1 MSRLQSFYGRIRRT
15 VQLLSNGR
23 VQPVELPLFS
33 AEEGYDRWAASYGEE
48 LTAVQVL
55 ESPILVELIPDVKDR
70 RVLDLGCG
78 TGRVSELAMAHGAK
92 ITVGVDLSREMLQR
106 AVGST
111 KSTKSFWLA
120 GDGLHL
126 PFVSE
131 SFDVIICALTM
142 GHLRD
147 IEGGLAQIHRV
158 LRLGGTLLLS
168 DFHPYATF
176 RGDTRSFLNP
186 KDGKTYAIEQH
197 CHLFE
202 HYFEC
207 FNKLG
212 IHLEDLREPQFE
224 GFPLVFVMRA
234 KKVSG

>member
-1 MSRLQSFYGRIRRT
+1 MSRLQSFYARIRRA
-15 VQLLSNGR
+15 VQLLGNGK
-23 VQPVELPLFS
+23 VQAVELPLFS

-55 ESPILVELIPDVKDR
+55 ESQILAELIPDVKDR

-78 TGRVSELAMAHGAK
+78 TGRVSGMAKAHGAK
-92 ITVGVDLSREMLQR
+92 ITIGVDLSKEMLRR
-106 AVGST
+106 AVRST

-120 GDGLHL
+120 GNGLNL
-126 PFVSE
+126 PFANE
-131 SFDVIICALTM
+131 SFDLVICALMM

-147 IEGGLAQIHRV
+147 LEGGLGQIHRV
-158 LRLGGTLLLS
+158 LCPGGTLLLS
-168 DFHPYATF
+168 DFHPFATL
-176 RGDTRSFLNP
+176 RGDARSFLNS

-197 CHLFE
+197 CHLFA
-202 HYFEC
+202 HYFDC

-212 IHLEDLREPQFE
+212 IHLEDLREPLFE

-234 KKVSG
+234 KKVSS